1 MNEWSQFD
9 SCYVKYPEANHQDL
23 GPGDPGCWENRHGFT
38 DFIAQD
44 LDVYPLV
51 NIQKT
56 MENHHAIN
64 GKIHYKYPF

>member
-44 LDVYPLV
+44 LDVYPS
-51 NIQKT
+51 
-56 MENHHAIN
+56 
-64 GKIHYKYPF
+64 GKHTKNYGKSSCY